1 MAVADPT
8 TKRIWC
14 RASRYTAG
22 GNSRKY
28 IVIHNTANTA
38 TAVQEANNLKN
49 NNGSS
54 SFQYAVDDVDI
65 VQCVH
70 DYDTAWA
77 VGAWSGAT
85 AYITNSQSISI
96 EVCNP
101 GTEFSEAS
109 KRNLKALVQHL
120 MDYYDIPADH
130 VVRHWD
136 CHSGRK
142 QCPKF
147 YSGATNAAWN
157 ALHAYI
163 TTPDAGSS
171 NPQNPG
177 DPVNNAGLHYRAHVA
192 TYGWLDSVHDGQ
204 VAGTVG
210 KGLRLEAIKITPPE
224 GLELNAK
231 IHVQDK
237 GWLEFK
243 GIKKGASSGE
253 GSSSNDPIIG
263 TVGEAL
269 RAEAIELDIV
279 KNTTGKKLQYQV
291 HLEEY
296 GWTGWVDAGYPTG
309 TVGIKHQIEA
319 IQMKLV

>member
-77 VGAWSGAT
+77 VGAWSGT
-85 AYITNSQSISI
+85 VAYITNSQSISI

-101 GTEFSEAS
+101 GTEFSAAS
-109 KRNLKALVQHL
+109 KRNLRKLVRHL
-120 MDYYDIPADH
+120 MEYYDIPADH

-147 YSGATNAAWN
+147 YSGANNSAWN
-157 ALHAYI
+157 ELHAYI
-163 TTPDAGSS
+163 TDGTQSEEDDMPAPIDIWAYKNTEVNGDKDAYQLLTEISRSVGAGGADNLSAWNYKNQEVNGDLDAYYILYDARNRLIQMQTTVEAMSAAIEALAKANGTDPDAIAKTVS
-171 NPQNPG
+171 
-177 DPVNNAGLHYRAHVA
+177 DAVA
-192 TYGWLDSVHDGQ
+192 
-204 VAGTVG
+204 
-210 KGLRLEAIKITPPE
+210 
-224 GLELNAK
+224 
-231 IHVQDK
+231 
-237 GWLEFK
+237 
-243 GIKKGASSGE
+243 
-253 GSSSNDPIIG
+253 
-263 TVGEAL
+263 
-269 RAEAIELDIV
+269 
-279 KNTTGKKLQYQV
+279 KKLESIDLTV
-291 HLEEY
+291 
-296 GWTGWVDAGYPTG
+296 TVD
-309 TVGIKHQIEA
+309 E
-319 IQMKLV
+319 

>member
-1 MAVADPT
+1 MIEDPT

-14 RASRYTAG
+14 RSSRYTAG

-77 VGAWSGAT
+77 VGAWSGT
-85 AYITNSQSISI
+85 KAYITNSQSISI

-109 KRNLKALVQHL
+109 KRNLRALVRHL

-147 YSGATNAAWN
+147 YSGANNAAWN
-157 ALHAYI
+157 ELHAYI
-163 TTPDAGSS
+163 TDGTQSEEDDMPAPIDIWAYKNAEVNGDKDAYQLLTEISRSVGAGGANNLSAWNYKNTEVNGDLDAYYILYDARNRLIQMQTTVEAMSAAIEALAKANGIDPDAIAKTVS
-171 NPQNPG
+171 
-177 DPVNNAGLHYRAHVA
+177 DAVA
-192 TYGWLDSVHDGQ
+192 
-204 VAGTVG
+204 
-210 KGLRLEAIKITPPE
+210 
-224 GLELNAK
+224 
-231 IHVQDK
+231 
-237 GWLEFK
+237 
-243 GIKKGASSGE
+243 
-253 GSSSNDPIIG
+253 
-263 TVGEAL
+263 
-269 RAEAIELDIV
+269 
-279 KNTTGKKLQYQV
+279 KKLESIDLTV
-291 HLEEY
+291 
-296 GWTGWVDAGYPTG
+296 TVD
-309 TVGIKHQIEA
+309 E
-319 IQMKLV
+319 